1 VIVVTTADRVDSLLD
16 HAWAPETVAAAG
28 AYTGRHRLAGFR
40 VAFTVRR
47 MFYIAKHR
55 R

>member
-1 VIVVTTADRVDSLLD
+1 VIVVTTVDRADSLLD
-16 HAWAPETVAAAG
+16 TSWAPETVTTDYVG
-28 AYTGRHRLAGFR
+28 KHRLRGFR
-40 VAFTVRR
+40 VQLTVRR